1 MLRRCL
7 LATISLL
14 ASVGLAHAQTPPS
27 PPPAAA
33 EQAPT
38 RDSMEAPQVGDHW
51 TYELRDD
58 ITGDLKSITTHTISD
73 VSATEISIR
82 FEVLGKS
89 GYSYQTYDRS
99 WDIIDTGTWRYTPN
113 DGSGVRMPLAV
124 GKSWTFKS
132 SDSNSTA
139 GLSQKRTGT
148 SKVTAKENV
157 TTRAGTFE
165 AYKIET
171 SIEMRNA
178 NDATRKYQFEQQVWY
193 VPEINHWVKRTFV
206 RSSDGQVR
214 DRGALEMVEY
224 GRR

>member
-7 LATISLL
+7 LATIGLL

-33 EQAPT
+33 EQSPT
-38 RDSMEAPQVGDHW
+38 RDSMEEPQVGDHW
-51 TYELRDD
+51 TYEMRDE
-58 ITGDLKSITTHTISD
+58 ITGDLKSTTTHTITD

-82 FEVLGKS
+82 YEVLGKS
-89 GYSYQTYDRS
+89 GYGYQTYDRS

-132 SDSNSTA
+132 SDANSTA

-148 SKVTAKENV
+148 SKVTTKENV

-171 SIEMRNA
+171 SIEMRNV
-178 NDATRKYQFEQQVWY
+178 NDPTKKYQFEQQVWY
-193 VPEINHWVKRTFV
+193 APELNHWVKRTYV
-206 RSSDGQVR
+206 SRSDGRVR

>member
-1 MLRRCL
+1 MLQRCL
-7 LATISLL
+7 LATIGLL
-14 ASVGLAHAQTPPS
+14 ASMGFAIAQTPPS

-33 EQAPT
+33 EQAAPH
-38 RDSMEAPQVGDHW
+38 DAMEEPQVGDHW
-51 TYELRDD
+51 TYETRDE
-58 ITGDLKSITTHTISD
+58 ITGDLKSTTTHTITD
-73 VSATEISIR
+73 VSATAISVR
-82 FEVLGKS
+82 FEVLGKP
-89 GYSYQTYDRS
+89 GFGYQTYDRS
-99 WDIIDTGTWRYTPN
+99 WDIINNGTWRFSPN

-139 GLSQKRTGT
+139 GISLRRTGT

-178 NDATRKYQFEQQVWY
+178 NDLTKKSQFEQQVWY
-193 VPEINHWVKRTFV
+193 APELNHWVKRTYV
-206 RSSDGQVR
+206 SRSDGQVR
-214 DRGALEMVEY
+214 DRGALEMIEY

>member
-7 LATISLL
+7 LASIGVL

-33 EQAPT
+33 EQAST

-58 ITGDLKSITTHTISD
+58 ITGDLRSTTTYTISD
-73 VSATEISIR
+73 VSPTEISIR

-89 GYSYQTYDRS
+89 GYGYQTYDRS

-139 GLSQKRTGT
+139 GLNQRRTGT
-148 SKVTAKENV
+148 SKVTAKETI

-165 AYKIET
+165 AYKIEM

-178 NDATRKYQFEQQVWY
+178 NDATRKSRFEQQAWY
-193 VPEINHWVKRTFV
+193 APEVNQWVKRTYV
-206 RSSDGQVR
+206 RRSDGQVR
-214 DRGALEMVEY
+214 DRGTLEMVEY

>member
-1 MLRRCL
+1 MLRRRL

-38 RDSMEAPQVGDHW
+38 HDSMEEPQVGDHW
-51 TYELRDD
+51 TYETRDE
-58 ITGDLKSITTHTISD
+58 ITGDLKSTTTHTITD
-73 VSATEISIR
+73 VSATAISVR
-82 FEVLGKS
+82 FEVLGKP
-89 GYSYQTYDRS
+89 GFGYQTYDRS
-99 WDIIDTGTWRYTPN
+99 WDIINNGTWRFSPN

-139 GLSQKRTGT
+139 GISLRRTGT

-178 NDATRKYQFEQQVWY
+178 NDLTKKSQFEQQVWY
-193 VPEINHWVKRTFV
+193 APELNHWVKRTYV
-206 RSSDGQVR
+206 SRSDGQVR
-214 DRGALEMVEY
+214 DRGALEMIEY